1 MSNIATVSPPTP
13 ATATLVSSVMRGG
26 HPIADCPLIFGAS
39 ARGRFVRHDDDEGN
53 PLSTCAILERRAV
66 TSAGSFGLGLIG
78 SVVTDPN
85 ARGKGYAREVLKVA
99 EQTLGAESCA
109 IAMLWADDPTFYQ
122 HLGWIPA
129 GCELDYVLYPESAF
143 FMPDADH
150 VRPATEAD
158 TIAIHEL
165 YLAHPERLERSL
177 EETDALLG
185 APKMQIVVH
194 EQGGEV
200 TAYACLGRGDDLE
213 QVVHEWGGTNEAM
226 LACVR
231 HFLDARGPEAAP
243 LFLMVPPTR
252 EALVHMLDMIKTPG
266 TVGVL
271 GMAKIVNRE
280 AACQMLASVLPQ
292 GTSCRVVDQ
301 TTVVEGPGG
310 HIALG
315 DRELL
320 LTLMPPKAN
329 AEVVEVVEASI
340 GMCIDALPFG
350 PFVWGLD
357 SI

>member
-1 MSNIATVSPPTP
+1 MSNTATVSPPTP
-13 ATATLVSSVMRGG
+13 ATANLVSNVMRDGR
-26 HPIADCPLIFGAS
+26 PIADCPLIFGAS
-39 ARGRFVRHDDDEGN
+39 ARGRFVRHDDDAGK

-66 TSAGSFGLGLIG
+66 TSAGTFGLGLIG
-78 SVVTDPN
+78 SVVTAPS
-85 ARGKGYAREVLKVA
+85 ARGNGYAREVLEAA
-99 EQTLGAESCA
+99 EQTLGEDGCA
-109 IAMLWADDPTFYQ
+109 IAMLWADDAAFYQ

-143 FMPDADH
+143 FMPDPTH
-150 VRPATEAD
+150 VRPATAQD
-158 TIAIHEL
+158 TTAIHEL

-177 EETDALLG
+177 EETVALLG
-185 APKMQIVVH
+185 TPKMQVVV
-194 EQGGEV
+194 EERDGTV

-213 QVVHEWGGTNEAM
+213 QVVHEWGGTNEA
-226 LACVR
+226 LVACVR
-231 HFLDARGPEAAP
+231 HFLDARGPEAGP

-252 EALVHMLDMIKTPG
+252 QALVHMLDLIKTPG

-271 GMAKIVNRE
+271 GMAKIVNRK

-292 GTSCRVVDQ
+292 GTSCRVVDE
-301 TTVVEGPGG
+301 TTVVEGPTG
-310 HIALG
+310 HIVLG

-329 AEVVEVVEASI
+329 PEVVEVVEASI
-340 GMCIDALPFG
+340 GARIDALPFG